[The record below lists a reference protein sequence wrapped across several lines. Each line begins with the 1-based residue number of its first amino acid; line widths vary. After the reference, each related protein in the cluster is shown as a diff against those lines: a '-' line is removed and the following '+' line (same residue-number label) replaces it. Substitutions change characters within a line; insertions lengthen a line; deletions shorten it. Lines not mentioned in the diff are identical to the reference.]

1 MRVRFSEPGTK
12 VSGFLSGAGIY
23 LGANILNAMIPF
35 ALLPIL
41 TRFLSPAEYGQVAMY
56 QVLLSAF
63 AGIIGLSV
71 HGAVSVKYYDAD
83 VTQPQLGE
91 FMGSCL
97 QILVLTTCLALV
109 VVVPFRAHL
118 GGWLGL
124 DPAWVVWA
132 VIVSAASFVVQ
143 IRLGQWQVRK
153 RPISFGLFRIGSSLA
168 NALLSILLVVVLLQ
182 GAAGRIDG
190 QNIMLM
196 ASGLLAYLLL
206 KKDHLV
212 RWAWRPDYIR
222 EALRFGVPLI
232 PHVLGLVLLATVDR
246 VMINSKLGLQH
257 VGTYMVAV
265 QLTSVMPIVFSA
277 INTAYVP
284 WLFERLKRDDE
295 KEKCEIVKNTYLYFA
310 AVLALALAAFP
321 VGHWFVPIIAG
332 DKYAGAGSAV
342 GWLALGQ
349 AFFGMYLM
357 VTNFIFFSKR
367 TGLLSF
373 VTISSGFLNIALLML
388 LIEWCGIEGAAMAFA
403 IAMAIRF
410 CLTWL
415 VAQKRHPMPWT
426 RFQIKKAA

>member
-1 MRVRFSEPGTK
+1 MNARSNGRGAK

-56 QVLLSAF
+56 QVLLSAL
-63 AGIIGLSV
+63 ASIIGLSV
-71 HGAVSVKYYDAD
+71 HGAAGVKYYDND
-83 VTQPQLGE
+83 VTPHELGE
-91 FMGSCL
+91 FMGSCF
-97 QILVLTTCLALV
+97 QILVFTTCLALV
-109 VVVPFRAHL
+109 IVVPFRAPL

-132 VIVSAASFVVQ
+132 VVVSAASFVVQ

-153 RPISFGLFRIGSSLA
+153 RPFSFGLFRIGSSLA

-190 QNIMLM
+190 QNIMLL
-196 ASGLLAYLLL
+196 ASGLIAYLLL
-206 KKDHLV
+206 KKDQLIS
-212 RWAWRPDYIR
+212 WTWRPDYIR
-222 EALRFGVPLI
+222 EALRFGIPLI
-232 PHVLGLVLLATVDR
+232 PHVLGLMLLTTIDR
-246 VMINSKLGLQH
+246 VMINSKLGLQY

-284 WLFERLKRDDE
+284 WLFERLQRNDE
-295 KEKCEIVKNTYLYFA
+295 NEKSQIVRYTYLYFA
-310 AVLALALAAFP
+310 VVLALALAAFP
-321 VGHWFVPIIAG
+321 IGYWFVPMIAG
-332 DKYAGAGSAV
+332 DQYADAGSAV

-349 AFFGMYLM
+349 AFIGMYLM
-357 VTNFIFFSKR
+357 VTNYIFFSKR
-367 TGLLSF
+367 TGLLSI
-373 VTISSGFLNIALLML
+373 VTISSGVLNIALLML
-388 LIEWCGIEGAAMAFA
+388 LIDLFGIEGAAMAFA

-410 CLTWL
+410 CLTWW

-426 RFQIKKAA
+426 RFPLNKAA